1 MKKLSKINL
10 SNIQIFIDNMCE
22 QTDKYNEALETLQK
36 DATHENFDA
45 LKEIHGKL
53 QNSIEDSCSYTQDLA
68 EAAQEYYDERSE
80 RWMESERGD
89 AYAEWISELEGAQ
102 VDDLDELP
110 ESFEN
115 LEVDELEEPYVDVSL
130 LEDIPDQP
138 EN

>member
-36 DATHENFDA
+36 DATPENFDA